1 MLNRKKK
8 EARQGR
14 GAGDFNSSFE
24 FGARDG
30 PDNQDW
36 ALADVMSQ
44 LKKRVSVRLSE
55 LCWAGG

>member
-24 FGARDG
+24 FAARDA

-55 LCWAGG
+55 R